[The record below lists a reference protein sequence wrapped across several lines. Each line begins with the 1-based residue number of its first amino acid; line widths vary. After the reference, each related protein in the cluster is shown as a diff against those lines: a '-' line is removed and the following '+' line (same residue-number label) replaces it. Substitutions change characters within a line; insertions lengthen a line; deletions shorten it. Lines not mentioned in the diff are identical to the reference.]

1 MDRAY
6 WIGRMNAAM
15 TMARGA
21 ATAEARLT
29 HYELAG
35 RYSIKA
41 ASSLPFL
48 ITHKGPATPGER
60 AALHLPR
67 PNWKPDAGSG
77 ENPRAPKSRRPR
89 GNGDER

>member
-6 WIGRMNAAM
+6 WVGRMNAAM
-15 TMARGA
+15 TMARHA

-41 ASSLPFL
+41 ANSLPFL
-48 ITHKGPATPGER
+48 IIHKGPATSGER
-60 AALHLPR
+60 AALRLPR
-67 PNWKPDAGSG
+67 PSWKPNPGPG
-77 ENPRAPKSRRPR
+77 ESPLPKAH
-89 GNGDER
+89 GLHGCGGDNR